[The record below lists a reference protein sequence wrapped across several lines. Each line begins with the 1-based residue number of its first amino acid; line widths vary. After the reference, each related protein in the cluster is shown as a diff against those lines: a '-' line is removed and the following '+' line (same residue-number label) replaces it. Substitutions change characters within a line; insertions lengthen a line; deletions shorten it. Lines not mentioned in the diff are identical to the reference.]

1 MDSFMLLGHLFIK
14 VFYKTQK
21 AFKFIL
27 TVAHHLKRYIPKYL
41 SFVADANFTFKSI
54 SVSKVY

>member
-1 MDSFMLLGHLFIK
+1 MLLGHLFIK